1 MDFLWD
7 AITEWLKELLVGGIT
22 SNLSGMFDSVNQ
34 KVAEI
39 SGQVGMTPQG
49 WNGSIYNMIHNLSE
63 TVIVPIAGVI
73 LAFVMTLELIQIITD
88 KNNFHEIETAVFF
101 KWIFKTAC
109 AILIVTNT
117 WNIVM
122 GVFDVAQG
130 VVNQAS
136 GVIISDASI
145 DISSVITD
153 MESRLMEMELGPLF
167 GLWFQSLF
175 VGITM
180 WALTI
185 CIFIVIY
192 GRMVEI
198 YLVTSVAPI
207 PMAAMMGREWGGMGQ
222 NYLRSLMAL
231 GFQAF
236 LIIVCVGIY
245 AVLVENIALEDD
257 IIGAIWSCVGYTVL
271 LCFTLFKTGSLAK
284 SIFCSAL
291 NRRRFLNGYVPVPK
305 DLTKVKTR
313 SCSISQRG
321 SLSASG
327 AGRFLGVP
335 LFFSAQRACGDQHS
349 GDVHGRPHAAVFSC
363 WRCARRTASRWKRYS
378 AT

>member
-7 AITEWLKELLVGGIT
+7 STTEWLKELLVSGIM
-22 SNLSGMFDSVNQ
+22 SNLSGMFDHVNQ
-34 KVAEI
+34 KVGEI
-39 SGQVGMTPQG
+39 STQVGTTPQA
-49 WNGSIYNMIHNLSE
+49 WNSGVFSMVQNLSE

-73 LAFVMTLELIQIITD
+73 LAFVMTLELIQLITD
-88 KNNFHEIETAVFF
+88 KNTLHDVDTWMFF

-122 GVFDVAQG
+122 GVFDVAQS
-130 VVNQAS
+130 VVNNAA

-145 DISSVITD
+145 DISSVVTD
-153 MESRLMEMELGPLF
+153 MEARLMEMDLGPLF

-185 CIFIVIY
+185 CIFIIVY

-207 PMAAMMGREWGGMGQ
+207 PMATMLNREWGQMGQ
-222 NYLRSLMAL
+222 NYLRSLFAL

-236 LIIVCVGIY
+236 LIIICVGIY
-245 AVLVENIALEDD
+245 AVLVQNIALESD
-257 IIGAIWSCVGYTVL
+257 ISAAIWTCMGYTVL

-284 SIFCSAL
+284 S
-291 NRRRFLNGYVPVPK
+291 
-305 DLTKVKTR
+305 
-313 SCSISQRG
+313 
-321 SLSASG
+321 
-327 AGRFLGVP
+327 
-335 LFFSAQRACGDQHS
+335 
-349 GDVHGRPHAAVFSC
+349 VFN
-363 WRCARRTASRWKRYS
+363 AH
-378 AT
+378 

>member
-7 AITEWLKELLVGGIT
+7 SITEWLKELLVGGII
-22 SNLSGMFDSVNQ
+22 SNLSGMFDHVNQ
-34 KVAEI
+34 KVGEI
-39 SGQVGMTPQG
+39 SSQVGTTPQG
-49 WNGSIYNMIHNLSE
+49 WNSGVFSMVQNLSE
-63 TVIVPIAGVI
+63 TVIVPIAGMI
-73 LAFVMTLELIQIITD
+73 LAFVMTLELIQLIID
-88 KNNFHEIETAVFF
+88 KNNLNDVDTWMFF

-122 GVFDVAQG
+122 GVFDVAQS
-130 VVNQAS
+130 VVNRAA

-145 DISSVITD
+145 DITSVVTD

-185 CIFIVIY
+185 CIFIIVY

-207 PMAAMMGREWGGMGQ
+207 PMATMLNREWGQMGQ
-222 NYLRSLMAL
+222 NYLRSLFAL

-236 LIIVCVGIY
+236 LIIICVGIY
-245 AVLVENIALEDD
+245 AVLVQNIAMESD
-257 IIGAIWSCVGYTVL
+257 IIAAIWSCVGYTVL

-284 SIFCSAL
+284 S
-291 NRRRFLNGYVPVPK
+291 
-305 DLTKVKTR
+305 
-313 SCSISQRG
+313 
-321 SLSASG
+321 
-327 AGRFLGVP
+327 
-335 LFFSAQRACGDQHS
+335 
-349 GDVHGRPHAAVFSC
+349 VFN
-363 WRCARRTASRWKRYS
+363 AH
-378 AT
+378 